1 PSSHASTFAFA
12 RRCVARAPC
21 DSNGSECQCG
31 IHPADAASAL
41 QSRKTERAAEE
52 KPTPISHIFLAPAAP
67 GTPTRRHALGRL
79 PTPPP
84 LPENLLSDC
93 TENCPLRPLVDE
105 DAGVSIS
112 KLISL
117 PPLDEVPVHVHPFA
131 ARAPC
136 DSKGSQCQCG
146 IHTAEAASALR
157 SRKTERAAKE
167 KPTPIS
173 QFFLAP
179 AAPGT
184 PTRRHALGR
193 LPTPPP
199 PPENLL
205 SDCTENCPLRPLG
218 APRRFRNPKIGQ
230 QLGAQPTPRFR
241 WRFRWRFR

>member
-1 PSSHASTFAFA
+1 MSEAMTEEMTEAMTEAMIDVEIEALIDPLSPFTF
-12 RRCVARAPC
+12 C
-21 DSNGSECQCG
+21 
-31 IHPADAASAL
+31 
-41 QSRKTERAAEE
+41 
-52 KPTPISHIFLAPAAP
+52 
-67 GTPTRRHALGRL
+67 
-79 PTPPP
+79 
-84 LPENLLSDC
+84 
-93 TENCPLRPLVDE
+93 RPQATVDQ
-105 DAGVSIS
+105 DAGVSIPNS
-112 KLISL
+112 S
-117 PPLDEVPVHVHPFA
+117 PFSRSTRFPFTYRFA

-184 PTRRHALGR
+184 PTRRQALGR

-230 QLGAQPTPRFR
+230 QLGAQPTVRPMAALHFLL
-241 WRFRWRFR
+241 